1 MANSLKIKKYKLLII
16 LCSSLV
22 LLAIPHYFN
31 LLGST
36 IDALLFYFIL
46 PAGIIV
52 FIFDENIQ
60 EYGIRWGNVRTGVIL
75 TMIGIVLSLLV
86 TFLASKYIM
95 DIQLY
100 YSSRVFSIQFII
112 KTILY
117 MFAWEFMFR
126 GYLLFGLKKYFG
138 GFYAN
143 VIQTLFF
150 FIVHVGKPAIEMQST
165 IFSGLIFGYICLK
178 SKSFWPMVIIH
189 SVIMISIVFFASL

>member
-1 MANSLKIKKYKLLII
+1 MVSPLKIKKCKLLII

-31 LLGST
+31 LFSST

-46 PAGIIV
+46 PAGIIIFV
-52 FIFDENIQ
+52 FDENIQ
-60 EYGIRWGNVRTGVIL
+60 EYGMRLGNVKTGVIV
-75 TMIGIVLSLLV
+75 TVIGIIISILV

-100 YSSRVFSIQFII
+100 YSLRVFDIQFIV

-126 GYLLFGLKKYFG
+126 GYLLFGLKKHLG

-143 VIQTLFF
+143 VIQTLLF
-150 FIVHVGKPAIEMQST
+150 FIVHVGKPAIETQST